1 MALTSLKNIFLKI
14 LHFVLRSQMLIST
27 ARNKEV
33 VGEPEEI
40 SNFCKT
46 KFFPTSLFYKKVVYK
61 KVALDWLKP
70 QESYSTSSKKLKKIF
85 KLNQTVHNCIVSP
98 LVI

>member
-1 MALTSLKNIFLKI
+1 
-14 LHFVLRSQMLIST
+14 MLIYS
-27 ARNKEV
+27 ARNKGV

-70 QESYSTSSKKLKKIF
+70 QESYSTSSKKLKNDFQVESNCSQLYCKPTRNMTEIENVKI
-85 KLNQTVHNCIVSP
+85 I
-98 LVI
+98 LVQ